1 MKNKLLGFSFM
12 VTILSSF
19 IMPTRA
25 ESEISIVNQNSVRNI
40 VNITPA
46 DLVDSAYQ
54 GRMVEL
60 GIPSYGAFSRAAKS
74 GRVDSQLLVKSGI
87 QSGRLDPETI
97 NDQGYLNQVKS
108 FLRHL
113 DQD

>member
-1 MKNKLLGFSFM
+1 MKSKLLGFGFM
-12 VTILSSF
+12 VAILWSF
-19 IMPTRA
+19 ATPTRA
-25 ESEISIVNQNSVRNI
+25 ESEVSIVNQNSVRNI

-54 GRMVEL
+54 GRLVDL
-60 GIPSYGAFSRAAKS
+60 GIPSHGAFSSAAKS

-97 NDQGYLNQVKS
+97 NDQLYLNHVKS
-108 FLRHL
+108 FLRHF
-113 DQD
+113 DED

>member
-1 MKNKLLGFSFM
+1 MKNKLLGFGFM
-12 VTILSSF
+12 VAILWSF
-19 IMPTRA
+19 TVPTRA

-46 DLVDSAYQ
+46 DLVYSAYQ
-54 GRMVEL
+54 GRLVNL
-60 GIPSYGAFSRAAKS
+60 GIPSHGAFSSAVKS
-74 GRVDSQLLVKSGI
+74 RRVDSQLLVKSGI
-87 QSGRLDPETI
+87 QSGRLDPKTI
-97 NDQGYLNQVKS
+97 NDQGYLNQVQS